1 MNGLLMNRS
10 SKAESVSVSILSWYS
25 MVSIHTPLST
35 THRQL
40 TKLFVL
46 AQASKLLTSITA
58 TKGSFTFPSR
68 NLIDIVWGKARPTPI
83 TSLIKVHPLEFAGK
97 PGKEKLS
104 DLASW
109 LATGGDK
116 ATNNGGF
123 PNGSSY
129 LINELDQIAWL
140 LNLRGASF
148 PCSRE
153 WSCRETSVTA
163 YSNARVK

>member
-1 MNGLLMNRS
+1 MYLSLNILTFAELKFTLALASNLL
-10 SKAESVSVSILSWYS
+10 KD
-25 MVSIHTPLST
+25 
-35 THRQL
+35 
-40 TKLFVL
+40 
-46 AQASKLLTSITA
+46 ITA

-68 NLIDIVWGKARPTPI
+68 NLIDIVWGYSRPAPI
-83 TSLIKVHPLEFAGK
+83 TALVQVHPLEYAGK
-97 PGKEKLS
+97 PSTEKLS
-104 DLASW
+104 DLANW

-153 WSCRETSVTA
+153 WICRKR
-163 YSNARVK
+163 SNDGY